1 MKAATHGAAFYFQ
14 ERNNV
19 DADALPNKSRE
30 VELDMTITITK
41 QAEAYLESLAKAL
54 DIPTSR
60 YEQAEKS
67 YKSLG
72 DWLHRGGSSVRNYE
86 PDVFVQGSFR
96 LGTVIKP
103 QSDEEQYDVDCAC
116 TLTKLDK
123 SDLSQSTL
131 KNMLGEEV
139 EAYRKSKGMSK
150 PAEPKQRCWRLEY
163 ADGAQFHMDIVPAVP
178 NADDVRLLLESH
190 NFDATFADTAIAITD
205 NEVPQYHEITE
216 DWPRSNPRGY
226 AEWFKSR
233 MGEVFLRRREQ
244 VLDEMRSEGVT
255 ANVEDIPTYRVR
267 TPLQSAIMILKRHRD
282 TMFADDPTDK
292 PISIIISSLAAHAYE
307 GEETIGYALLS
318 ILSRMEGAIEHDG
331 NKYIIKNPTDA
342 LENFA
347 DKWEDHPERA
357 EAFFAWLRQARE
369 DFAAAGRLVEHRRM
383 SSVLASRMGRDVT
396 DQASETALQPSR
408 PGGSGLLGAAA
419 AASAA
424 AAPNVSFADTP
435 RTPKKP
441 DGFA

>member
-1 MKAATHGAAFYFQ
+1 MA
-14 ERNNV
+14 
-19 DADALPNKSRE
+19 
-30 VELDMTITITK
+30 ITITK
-41 QAEAYLESLAKAL
+41 QAESYLEALANTL
-54 DIPTSR
+54 EIPSSR

-72 DWLHRGGSSVRNYE
+72 EWLHRDESTVKNYK

-103 QSDEEQYDVDCAC
+103 QSDEEEYDVDCAC
-116 TLTKLDK
+116 ALTSLKK
-123 SDLSQSTL
+123 SNLSQFAL
-131 KNMLGEEV
+131 KELLGEEIKL
-139 EAYRKSKGMSK
+139 YRKSKGIQK
-150 PAEPKQRCWRLEY
+150 ELHEGRRCWRLEY
-163 ADGAQFHMDIVPAVP
+163 ADGAQFHMDIVPCIP
-178 NADDVRLLLESH
+178 NEEDQRTLLESR
-190 NFDATFADTAIAITD
+190 NLDARFANTAIAITD
-205 NEVPQYHEITE
+205 NEVPQYNEITD

-233 MGEVFLRRREQ
+233 MGDVFLRKREQ
-244 VLDEMRSEGVT
+244 VLSEMRSKGVT
-255 ANVEDIPTYRVR
+255 ASVEDIPTYRVR

-307 GEETIGYALLS
+307 GEETIGYTLLS
-318 ILSRMEGAIEHDG
+318 ILSRMKNAIEHDG
-331 NKYIIKNPTDA
+331 SKYIIRNPTDA

-347 DKWEDHPERA
+347 DKWEEHPERA
-357 EAFFAWLRQARE
+357 QAFFTWLEQANE

-383 SSVLASRMGRDVT
+383 SSVLAKRMGSDVT
-396 DQASETALQPSR
+396 DQASNVALQPSR
-408 PGGSGLLGAAA
+408 SGGPGLLGPATT
-419 AASAA
+419 ASAA

-441 DGFA
+441 NGFA

>member
-1 MKAATHGAAFYFQ
+1 MA
-14 ERNNV
+14 V
-19 DADALPNKSRE
+19 
-30 VELDMTITITK
+30 TITK
-41 QAEAYLESLAKAL
+41 QAEAYLEALAKAL
-54 DIPTSR
+54 EIPPAR

-72 DWLHRGGSSVRNYE
+72 EWLHRDESTVKAYE

-103 QSDEEQYDVDCAC
+103 QTNKEEYDVDCAC
-116 TLTKLDK
+116 ALTTLTK
-123 SDLSQSTL
+123 SNISQFAL
-131 KNMLGEEV
+131 KELLGEEIKL
-139 EAYRKSKGMSK
+139 YRKSKGIQ
-150 PAEPKQRCWRLEY
+150 KQVHEGRRCWRLEY
-163 ADGAQFHMDIVPAVP
+163 ADGAQFHMDIVPSIP
-178 NADDVRLLLESH
+178 NADDQRLLLESR
-190 NFDATFADTAIAITD
+190 NLDAKFADTAIAITD

-244 VLDEMRSEGVT
+244 VLNEMRSEGVT
-255 ANVEDIPTYRVR
+255 ASVEDIPTYRVR

-282 TMFADDPTDK
+282 TMFADDPTDR
-292 PISIIISSLAAHAYE
+292 PISIIISSLAAHAYD

-318 ILSRMEGAIEHDG
+318 ILSRMENAIEHDG
-331 NKYIIKNPTDA
+331 TKYIIKNPTDA

-347 DKWEDHPERA
+347 DKWEEYPERA
-357 EAFFAWLRQARE
+357 QAFFAWLEQARE
-369 DFAAAGRLVEHRRM
+369 DFASAGRLVEHRRM

-396 DQASETALQPSR
+396 DQASDAALQPTR
-408 PGGSGLLGAAA
+408 PNGSGLLGTAT
-419 AASAA
+419 AASSG

>member
-1 MKAATHGAAFYFQ
+1 MA
-14 ERNNV
+14 
-19 DADALPNKSRE
+19 
-30 VELDMTITITK
+30 ITITK
-41 QAEAYLESLAKAL
+41 QAEAYLEALAEAL
-54 DIPTSR
+54 EIPTSR

-72 DWLHRGGSSVRNYE
+72 EWLHREESTVSDHG

-103 QSDEEQYDVDCAC
+103 QSDKEEYDIDCAC
-116 TLTKLDK
+116 ALTKLDK
-123 SDLSQSTL
+123 SDLSQSAL
-131 KNMLGEEV
+131 KKLLGDEIKL
-139 EAYRKSKGMSK
+139 YRKSKGMQK
-150 PAEPKQRCWRLEY
+150 EVHEGRRCWRLEY
-163 ADGAQFHMDIVPAVP
+163 ADGAQFHMDIVPSVP
-178 NADDVRLLLESH
+178 NGEYQRLLLEAR
-190 NFDATFADTAIAITD
+190 NLDAQFAATAIAITD
-205 NEVPQYHEITE
+205 NEVPEYHEVTD

-233 MGEVFLRRREQ
+233 MGNIFIRRREQ
-244 VLDEMRSEGVT
+244 VLNEMRSDGVT
-255 ANVEDIPTYRVR
+255 ASIEDIPTYRVR

-292 PISIIISSLAAHAYE
+292 PISIIISSLSAHAYN
-307 GEETIGYALLS
+307 GEETIGFALLS
-318 ILSRMEGAIEHDG
+318 ILARMEEAIEHDG
-331 NKYIIKNPTDA
+331 TKYVIRNPTDA

-357 EAFFAWLRQARE
+357 DAFFMWLAQARE

-396 DQASETALQPSR
+396 DQASNAAILPTR
-408 PGGSGLLGAAA
+408 PDGSGLLGAATT
-419 AASAA
+419 ASAA
-424 AAPNVSFADTP
+424 TAPNVSFSDAP